1 MGKKREHAV
10 HEVSYGPLVFAMSLP
25 VDRLPAMPEKAFFR
39 ARDIGIL
46 ERAAALWI
54 IEHGV
59 TRPEAIRALRAAAG
73 LSGTE
78 LAGLLGVDKAQVSR
92 WESGKHDPGVAMW
105 NLVADLAL
113 EKMKKRVSPRA
124 RLAAVK
130 TYRASPMR
138 GTIKLA
144 A

>member
-1 MGKKREHAV
+1 MRTKRDHAV
-10 HEVSYGPLVFAMSLP
+10 LELTYGPLVFAMSLP
-25 VDRLPAMPEKAFFR
+25 VDRLPGMPDKHFFR

-54 IEHGV
+54 IENGV
-59 TRPEAIRALRAAAG
+59 TRPEAIRALRSAAG

-78 LAGLLGVDKAQVSR
+78 LAELLGVDKAQVSR

-130 TYRASPMR
+130 TYRASPTR